1 MHKFIYKGK
10 FFNIGFIEFR
20 ANRNQS
26 IFDKIL
32 KMPIILVTNDDGIN
46 SLGLISLYDSMKKLG
61 NAYIVAPDRERSA
74 VSHSL
79 TMHRPLKVEKLNHN
93 VFSVNGTPTDCVAI
107 GVNKILPEK
116 PAFIVSGINK
126 GANLGD
132 DITYSGTVSAA
143 IESTIMGIPA
153 FAISLVFK
161 KKSASH
167 LYFDTAAKIAVEI
180 GKYILKNSLPYDTL
194 LNVNVPNLPLKD
206 IKGIKITRQGKHIYD
221 ESIHETFAPNG
232 EKYYWIG
239 GGNPYWEHGDDTD
252 IQAIKDDHVSITPIH
267 LDLTNYEALEFLKE
281 RLSINIQDE

>member
-1 MHKFIYKGK
+1 
-10 FFNIGFIEFR
+10 
-20 ANRNQS
+20 
-26 IFDKIL
+26 
-32 KMPIILVTNDDGIN
+32 MPIILVTNDDGIN
-46 SLGLISLYDSMKKLG
+46 SSGLISLYNSMKKLG
-61 NAYIVAPDRERSA
+61 DAYIVAPDRERSA

-79 TMHRPLKVEKLNHN
+79 TMHRPLKVEQVNHHIY
-93 VFSVNGTPTDCVAI
+93 SINGTPTDCVAI

-153 FAISLVFK
+153 FAISLVIK
-161 KKSASH
+161 KKSESP
-167 LYFDTAAKIAVEI
+167 LYFDTAAKIAIEI

-194 LNVNVPNLPLKD
+194 LNVNVPNLPEED
-206 IKGIKITRQGKHIYD
+206 IKGIKFTRQGKHIYD
-221 ESIHETFAPNG
+221 ESIHETFDPSG

-252 IQAIKDDHVSITPIH
+252 IQAVKDNYVSITPIH

-281 RLSINIQDE
+281 RLSINI

>member
-1 MHKFIYKGK
+1 
-10 FFNIGFIEFR
+10 
-20 ANRNQS
+20 
-26 IFDKIL
+26 
-32 KMPIILVTNDDGIN
+32 MPTILVTNDDGIN
-46 SLGLISLYDSMKKLG
+46 SSGLISLYNSMKELG
-61 NAYIVAPDRERSA
+61 DAYIVAPDRERSA

-79 TMHRPLKVEKLNHN
+79 TMHRPLKVERLNHN
-93 VFSVNGTPTDCVAI
+93 IFSVNGTPTDCVAI

-116 PAFIVSGINK
+116 PALIVSGINK

-161 KKSASH
+161 KKSVSP
-167 LYFDTAAKIAVEI
+167 LYFDTAAKIATEI

-194 LNVNVPNLPLKD
+194 LNVNVPNLPVKD

-239 GGNPYWEHGDDTD
+239 GGNPYWEHGEDTD
-252 IQAIKDDHVSITPIH
+252 IQAIKDDYVSITPIH

-281 RLSINIQDE
+281 RLFINLQHE